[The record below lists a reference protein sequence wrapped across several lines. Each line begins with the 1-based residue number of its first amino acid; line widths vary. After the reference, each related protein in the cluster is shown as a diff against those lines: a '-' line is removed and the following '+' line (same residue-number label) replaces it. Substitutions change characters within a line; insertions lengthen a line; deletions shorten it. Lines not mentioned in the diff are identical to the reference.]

1 MEDVILMVED
11 DETSSFYIRSLLKNT
26 PARLIL
32 AGNGEEAVDFCAKQ
46 DISIVL
52 MDIKMPG
59 IDGYEATRR
68 IKTIKAEIPVIAI
81 TAYAM
86 VGDEQ
91 KARAAGC
98 DDYLTK
104 PLMKEQLFNKL
115 EEFGIAVK

>member
-1 MEDVILMVED
+1 MVED
-11 DETSSFYIRSLLKNT
+11 DEASSFYLRTLLKNT
-26 PARLIL
+26 PAQVLL
-32 AGNGEEAVDFCAKQ
+32 AGNGEDAVDFCEKL

-68 IKTIKAEIPVIAI
+68 IKSFKAELPVIAI

-86 VGDEQ
+86 AGDEQ

-104 PLMKEQLFNKL
+104 PLKKDLLFNKL
-115 EEFGIAVK
+115 EEFGIAIK

>member
-11 DETSSFYIRSLLKNT
+11 DEASSFYLRLLLKNT
-26 PARLIL
+26 PVRVLL
-32 AGNGEEAVDFCAKQ
+32 VGNGEDAVDFCEKQ

-68 IKTIKAEIPVIAI
+68 IKSIKAELPVIAI

-86 VGDEQ
+86 AGDEQ
-91 KARAAGC
+91 KARDAGC

-115 EEFGIAVK
+115 EEFGIAIK